1 MTLAGITCE
10 LLQIE
15 DSLTALHAVLLELDN
30 GLAKEVIIA
39 GADAAIGIREHV
51 KKCIEEL
58 DKISGG

>member
-1 MTLAGITCE
+1 MQ